1 MWFLW
6 VCVLYTHYTFLY
18 TTWMILFSWFQLRCQ
33 TASPHKCNAMSVTKL
48 YLNSQVTGLSESK
61 CEENRHLVIVNLL
74 QTRVEYYNDPH
85 FPGATRFEE
94 RQVADFLSLIKACF
108 YNRTHSEFP
117 DAVQS
122 SVVEQFGHH
131 RTLYR
136 GGSVYCTNLFSA
148 IYKSVHPIPVRS
160 RPKLYKTIMSRFYAK
175 SAYRASV
182 FVGRNDNQ

>member
-1 MWFLW
+1 MPW
-6 VCVLYTHYTFLY
+6 VLQNCTWTLRLLNFQSLNVKRISTWWSSIYFKPVWSITTTHTFLVPLDLKRDR
-18 TTWMILFSWFQLRCQ
+18 WQ
-33 TASPHKCNAMSVTKL
+33 TFCLSSKHASTIEL
-48 YLNSQVTGLSESK
+48 
-61 CEENRHLVIVNLL
+61 
-74 QTRVEYYNDPH
+74 
-85 FPGATRFEE
+85 
-94 RQVADFLSLIKACF
+94 
-108 YNRTHSEFP
+108 HSEFL

-122 SVVEQFGHH
+122 SVVEQFGYH

-148 IYKSVHPIPVRS
+148 IYKSVHPIPVRN